1 MSKPL
6 YVFDLDDT
14 LIDGDCAMIW
24 NAFLA
29 EKGIATERNFVEED
43 RRRMALYAQGKMD
56 MAEYIAFAMQPLA
69 QVPSTTVQDWVEE
82 CVSRWIVPKQFA
94 QARELIAQLKQQ
106 GNTCLI
112 ISASVSFLVKT
123 VAQRFGIEHALGID
137 LVSQNGCYI
146 GNIEGVASYREGK
159 VLRLQ
164 QWLAEQNETYHDVH
178 FYTDSIN
185 DLPLCQHADFAYV
198 VNPCPR
204 LKAQA
209 EQHGW
214 PILSWAV

>member
-1 MSKPL
+1 MSTPL

-29 EKGIATERNFVEED
+29 EKGIATEHNFVEED
-43 RRRMALYAQGKMD
+43 KRRMALYAQGKMD

-69 QVPSTTVQDWVEE
+69 HVPIATVQVWAEE
-82 CVSRWIVPKQFA
+82 CVSRLIVPKHFA
-94 QARELIAQLKQQ
+94 QASTLIEQLKKHDVAL
-106 GNTCLI
+106 LI

-123 VAQRFGIEHALGID
+123 VAQHLGIEHALGID
-137 LVSQNGCYI
+137 LVKKQGCYS
-146 GNIEGVASYREGK
+146 GEIEGIASYREGK

-164 QWLAEQNETYHDVH
+164 QWLSEQNATYCSIH

-185 DLPLCQHADFAYV
+185 DLPLCQHADFAYT
-198 VNPCPR
+198 VNPCAQ

-209 EQHGW
+209 EQQGW
-214 PILSWAV
+214 PILNWAV